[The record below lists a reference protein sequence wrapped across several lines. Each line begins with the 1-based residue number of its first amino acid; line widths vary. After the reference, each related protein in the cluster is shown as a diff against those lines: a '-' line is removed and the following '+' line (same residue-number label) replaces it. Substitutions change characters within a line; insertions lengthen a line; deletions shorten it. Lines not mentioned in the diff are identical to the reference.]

1 MQADLVKPAAL
12 AGQGFGV
19 EVGVDAEMV
28 EGLGLKDF
36 TLRLTRVDWEQET
49 EDGDQCAEGH
59 EVCLVLL
66 SSSKHS
72 VSGALL
78 KGSFSIKAPS

>member
-1 MQADLVKPAAL
+1 MQANLVKPAAL
-12 AGQGFGV
+12 AGQGFGIG
-19 EVGVDAEMV
+19 VGVDSEVIKGFGV
-28 EGLGLKDF
+28 EDLA
-36 TLRLTRVDWEQET
+36 LRLTRVDWEQKA
-49 EDGDQCAEGH
+49 EDGDQCVERH

>member
-19 EVGVDAEMV
+19 EVGVDSEV
-28 EGLGLKDF
+28 IESFGLKDLAF
-36 TLRLTRVDWEQET
+36 RLTGINWEQEP

-78 KGSFSIKAPS
+78 KGNFFIRSST